1 MNSGPGAGMYYVYSV
16 IALAILTFS
25 NFNAAA
31 ITVQLETGSL
41 RGETLDGINIFR
53 GIPFAAAPT
62 GDLRWRNPQSHP
74 GWEGVR
80 DATKFGKI
88 CPQNDGLVALT
99 GGSLPET
106 SEDCLFL
113 NIWSPNGIQAKPLPV
128 MFWIHG
134 GGLSLGWSNQEL
146 YRGHEFAKRNVVL
159 VTVNYRLGPLGF
171 LAHPELAKES
181 SHGASGNYGFHD
193 QLAALQWVQNNISLF
208 GGDPSNVTI
217 FGESAG
223 GTSVFALVASPLSQG
238 LFHRAIAQSP
248 WISDTNIAQQNEP
261 NAFVKSSHA
270 QGLEWASNIKP
281 NAIKGID
288 GLRKLSA
295 DKIISSES
303 NFQPGINIEG
313 WFMSEDPETL
323 FAEGQQLDIPMIIGT
338 NRDEGTLF
346 MGQNNYREKGA
357 LETMVRATYGDKTG
371 KVVELYLKSGSP
383 NVREAVN
390 QFMTDSMFLNG
401 ARNMLYGT
409 EKISSKYYQY
419 FFSRSNQLIPMLGA
433 NHALELGYVFNTTA
447 LAPKSPAGP
456 TDRAIADSMIR
467 HWVQFAKN
475 GNPNSDELLT
485 WPAYDTSSQ
494 QYKEFGDE
502 IRIDSVLNKERLD
515 SFQKIRQSLLAL

>member
-1 MNSGPGAGMYYVYSV
+1 MH
-16 IALAILTFS
+16 I
-25 NFNAAA
+25 
-31 ITVQLETGSL
+31 ETGSL
-41 RGETLDGINIFR
+41 TGETRDGINIFR
-53 GIPFAAAPT
+53 GIPFATAPT
-62 GDLRWRNPQSHP
+62 GDLRWRTPQSHP
-74 GWEGVR
+74 GWEGKR

-99 GGSLPET
+99 GGSLPDT

-134 GGLSLGWSNQEL
+134 GGLSLGWSNQPL
-146 YRGHEFAKRNVVL
+146 YRGYEFAKRNVVL

-181 SHGASGNYGFHD
+181 PDGASGNYGFHD
-193 QLAALQWVQNNISLF
+193 QLAALKWVQNNISVF
-208 GGDPSNVTI
+208 GGDPNKVTI

-223 GTSVFALVASPLSQG
+223 GTSVFALVASPLSWG

-248 WISDTNIAQQNEP
+248 WISDTNIARQNEP

-270 QGLEWASNIKP
+270 QGLEWARNINP
-281 NAIKGID
+281 NMTTSIQ

-303 NFQPGINIEG
+303 NFQPGINIED
-313 WFMSEDPETL
+313 WFMREDPETL
-323 FAEGQQLDIPMIIGT
+323 FAEGRQLDIPMIIGT

-346 MGQNNYREKGA
+346 MGQNSFREKSA
-357 LETMVRATYGDKTG
+357 LEAMVSTSYGEKTSE
-371 KVVELYLKSGSP
+371 VVNLYLDTESP
-383 NVREAVN
+383 TVREAVN

-409 EKISSKYYQY
+409 KRISSKYYQY
-419 FFSRSNQLIPMLGA
+419 FFTRTNQLIPMLGA
-433 NHALELGYVFNTTA
+433 NHALELSYVFNTTA
-447 LAPKSPAGP
+447 LAPKSPVGP

-467 HWVQFAKN
+467 HWVQFAKS
-475 GNPNSDELLT
+475 GNPNSDELLA
-485 WPAYDTSSQ
+485 WPEYETSSQ
-494 QYKEFGDE
+494 RYKEFGDE
-502 IRIDSVLNKERLD
+502 IRIDSNLEKERLD
-515 SFQKIRQSLLAL
+515 AFQKIRQSLRAF